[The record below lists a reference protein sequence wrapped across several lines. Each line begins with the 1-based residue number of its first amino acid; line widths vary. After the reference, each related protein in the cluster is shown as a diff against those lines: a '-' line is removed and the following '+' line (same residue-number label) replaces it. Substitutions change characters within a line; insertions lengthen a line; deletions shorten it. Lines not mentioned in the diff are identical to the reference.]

1 MRWIPF
7 LLLCCLAVACT
18 TPETP
23 AELWKRFD
31 ERTALE
37 ANANHEN
44 VRMRYQL
51 VQSNLQ
57 DKNQLWAPFDAALNA
72 FGEDRYA
79 ALQPLVLEANIPTL
93 QGHIAAG
100 RLTYE
105 ELTTFYLYRIRKLE
119 SDSSTTLHAVLALNP
134 RALEEAVELDR
145 QREEAAHPI
154 YGMPILLKDNIN
166 TAGMPT
172 TAGAV
177 LLADHTP
184 PRDAFIVD
192 QLTTRGAL
200 ILGKVNL
207 SEWAYFFCDDCP
219 LGYSAVGGQTLNPYG
234 RGIFETGGSSSG
246 SGAAVAANYAAAAI
260 GTETSGSI
268 LSPSSLNSLV
278 GLKPTIGL
286 ASRTGI
292 VPISSTLDTPGPMTR
307 TVLDNAIVLDAMTGQ
322 DPVDATT
329 PHAPAQ
335 RSFFQAAN
343 AATLVGKRLGA
354 ISSLIAGDSL
364 YAAAVETLRSAGA
377 EVVEITPPEVSL
389 NGFLSVLNGD
399 MIRDLPHYF
408 STTAASEFEG
418 MDVAGAMA
426 FNRQDSML
434 HMPYGQARFEGIVA
448 DPISDAGLDSL
459 IAALHAEGLRFF
471 DEPMAAHALD
481 AVLSINNYHAAYAAV
496 AYYPGIT
503 VPMGYRVD
511 GEPAGLT
518 FFAPSHEEERLIGL
532 AAAYE
537 AASQL
542 RRVPTQAS
550 VLPGL

>member
-7 LLLCCLAVACT
+7 LLLSCLALACQA
-18 TPETP
+18 PEVPVEHWT
-23 AELWKRFD
+23 RCD
-31 ERTALE
+31 ESATIA
-37 ANANHEN
+37 ANADHEN

-51 VQSNLQ
+51 IQSKLQ
-57 DKNQLWAPFDAALNA
+57 DKNQLWAPFEEALNA
-72 FGEDRYA
+72 FGEERYTE
-79 ALQPLVLEANIPTL
+79 LQPLVIEASIPAL

-105 ELTTFYLYRIRKLE
+105 ELTTFYLYRMRKLE
-119 SDSSTTLHAVLALNP
+119 SNSSTTLHAVLALNP
-134 RALEEAVELDR
+134 RALEEAAEMDR

-172 TAGAV
+172 TAGAA
-177 LLADHTP
+177 LLADHIP
-184 PRDAFIVD
+184 PHDAFIVD
-192 QLTTRGAL
+192 QLTAKGAL

-234 RGIFETGGSSSG
+234 RGLFETGGSSSG
-246 SGAAVAANYAAAAI
+246 SGAAIAANYAAAAI

-307 TVLDNAIVLDAMTGQ
+307 TVVDNAIVLDAMAGA
-322 DPVDATT
+322 DPEDAITAQ
-329 PHAPAQ
+329 APFE
-335 RSFFQAAN
+335 RSFFQAIN
-343 AATLVGKRLGA
+343 AATLKGKRLGA
-354 ISSLIAGDSL
+354 IGSLIEGDSL
-364 YAAAVETLRSAGA
+364 YAAAVETLREAGA

-408 STTAASEFEG
+408 STAAAPQFAG

-426 FNRQDSML
+426 FNREDSL
-434 HMPYGQARFEGIVA
+434 LRMPYGQARFEGIVA
-448 DPISDAGLDSL
+448 DPITEAGLDSL
-459 IAALHAEGLRFF
+459 IAALHAEGRRFF
-471 DEPMAAHALD
+471 DEPMQANALD
-481 AVLSINNYHAAYAAV
+481 AVVSINNYHAAYAAL
-496 AYYPGIT
+496 AFYPGLT
-503 VPMGYRVD
+503 VPMGYNAD

-518 FFAPSHEEERLIGL
+518 FFATSHEEERLIGL

-537 AASQL
+537 AASKQ
-542 RRVPTQAS
+542 RVAPIQAS